1 MMNKTSYTI
10 FIILN
15 FLIANTAFAGWN
27 SAKNKSLNKLE
38 NAINKNLDN
47 TEVSITST
55 ERNKPGFE
63 ILTVQPLA
71 DQDDNI
77 TFFQGSAIRS
87 DGDRETVNLGLGHR
101 IFLNNDL
108 TMLGINGF
116 YDHELDYD
124 HKRTSLGAELR
135 TSAYEFNTNAY
146 FSASDTRTGKNSAQ
160 EESLDGYDFEI
171 GGHLPYI
178 PNWKVFA
185 KHFDFEVPNGNDFE
199 AGGHL
204 PFIPNWKVFAKYF
217 DFEVPNGNDFEGLEY
232 STEIYV
238 PGTGLRLTTGIKDY
252 DNYDDNWFFK
262 ISLNLGAVNSN
273 DRFVSDTAYQL
284 TSMKDKKL
292 DKVRRENLIIKGGS
306 NFSVTA
312 SGF

>member
-1 MMNKTSYTI
+1 MNFNLKLLSAVAI
-10 FIILN
+10 FSIIS
-15 FLIANTAFAGWN
+15 NTVFAGWDT
-27 SAKNKSLNKLE
+27 AKRRTLNKLE
-38 NAINKNLDN
+38 SAINKNLDN
-47 TEVSITST
+47 TEVTITSQ
-55 ERNKPGFE
+55 ERNKPKFE

-71 DQDDNI
+71 EQENNI

-101 IFLNNDL
+101 IFLNDDL

-124 HKRTSLGAELR
+124 HKRTSIGAELR
-135 TSAYEFNTNAY
+135 TSAYEFNTNSY
-146 FSASDTRTGKNSAQ
+146 FAGSNSRTGKNNIA
-160 EESLDGYDFEI
+160 EESLDGFDFEV

-185 KHFDFEVPNGNDFE
+185 KHFDFEVPG
-199 AGGHL
+199 
-204 PFIPNWKVFAKYF
+204 
-217 DFEVPNGNDFEGLEY
+217 GNDFEGLEY

-238 PGTGLRLTTGIKDY
+238 PGKGFKLVAGHKDY
-252 DNYDDNWFFK
+252 DNHNDNWFFE
-262 ISLNLGAVNSN
+262 ISFNLGAVNSN
-273 DRFVSDTAYQL
+273 SKFVRDTAYSL

-292 DKVRRENLIIKGGS
+292 DKVRRENLIIKKKGS
-306 NFSVTA
+306 GFTVTA

>member
-1 MMNKTSYTI
+1 MNFNLKLLSAVAV
-10 FIILN
+10 FSIIS
-15 FLIANTAFAGWN
+15 NTVFAGWDT
-27 SAKNKSLNKLE
+27 AKRRTLNKLE
-38 NAINKNLDN
+38 SAINKNLDN
-47 TEVSITST
+47 TEVTITSQ
-55 ERNKPGFE
+55 ERNKPKFE

-71 DQDDNI
+71 EQENNI

-101 IFLNNDL
+101 IFLNDDL

-124 HKRTSLGAELR
+124 HKRTSIGAELR
-135 TSAYEFNTNAY
+135 TSAYEFNTNSY
-146 FSASDTRTGKNSAQ
+146 FAGSNSRTGKNNIA
-160 EESLDGYDFEI
+160 EESLDGFDFEV

-185 KHFDFEVPNGNDFE
+185 KHFDFEVPG
-199 AGGHL
+199 
-204 PFIPNWKVFAKYF
+204 
-217 DFEVPNGNDFEGLEY
+217 GNDFEGLEY

-238 PGTGLRLTTGIKDY
+238 PGNGIKLVAGHKDY
-252 DNYDDNWFFK
+252 DNHLDNWFFE
-262 ISLNLGAVNSN
+262 ISFNLGAVNSN
-273 DRFVSDTAYQL
+273 NKFVKDRAYSL

-292 DKVRRENLIIKGGS
+292 DKVRRENLIIKKKGS
-306 NFSVTA
+306 GFTVTA